1 MENEKN
7 KDLKNAL
14 TGTFVIILYSIFT
27 DLLISLLKVFNI
39 NYNNFNTISKC
50 VFVALSEI
58 ILTLIIILIYKIDF
72 IPNFKDFIK
81 NIKSYFDKY
90 IKYWFLTLGLM
101 IISNLIITLFTTSE
115 ISNNQEMI
123 VETFKKLPI
132 YTIIVTIVVGP
143 FLEELVFRMSF
154 RKIFAHSNILF
165 IFFSG
170 FIFGGLHVITSLT
183 SLNNL
188 LFIIPYSIPGF
199 MFAYLYTKSNN
210 IMVPIMLHF
219 VHNSVMML
227 MQLIVIFIK

>member
-58 ILTLIIILIYKIDF
+58 ILTLIIILIYKNDF

-101 IISNLIITLFTTSE
+101 IMSNLIITLFTTSE

-123 VETFKKLPI
+123 VEAFKRLPI
-132 YTIIVTIVVGP
+132 YTIIVTIVVAP

-219 VHNSVMML
+219 IHNSVMML

>member
-58 ILTLIIILIYKIDF
+58 ILTLIIILIYKNDF

-101 IISNLIITLFTTSE
+101 IMSNLIITLFTTSE

-123 VETFKKLPI
+123 VEAFKKLPI
-132 YTIIVTIVVGP
+132 YTIIVTIVVAP

-219 VHNSVMML
+219 IHNSVMML

>member
-58 ILTLIIILIYKIDF
+58 ILTLIIILIYKNDF

-123 VETFKKLPI
+123 VETFKRLPI

>member
-58 ILTLIIILIYKIDF
+58 ILTLIIILIYKNDF

-101 IISNLIITLFTTSE
+101 IMSNLIITLFTTSE

-123 VETFKKLPI
+123 VETFKRLPI
-132 YTIIVTIVVGP
+132 YTIIVTIVVAP

>member
-58 ILTLIIILIYKIDF
+58 ILTLIIILIYKNDF

-101 IISNLIITLFTTSE
+101 IMSNLIITLFTTSE

-132 YTIIVTIVVGP
+132 YTIIVTIVVAP

-165 IFFSG
+165 ILFSG

-219 VHNSVMML
+219 IHNSVMML

>member
-1 MENEKN
+1 MENQKN

-14 TGTFVIILYSIFT
+14 IGTFVIILYSIFT
-27 DLLISLLKVFNI
+27 DLLISLFKIFNI

-50 VFVALSEI
+50 IFVALSEI
-58 ILTLIIILIYKIDF
+58 ILTLIIIFIYKNDF

-132 YTIIVTIVVGP
+132 YTIIVTIVVAP
-143 FLEELVFRMSF
+143 FLEELIFRMSF

>member
-58 ILTLIIILIYKIDF
+58 ILTLIIILIYKNDF

-81 NIKSYFDKY
+81 IIKSYFDKY

-101 IISNLIITLFTTSE
+101 IMSNLIITLFTTSE

-123 VETFKKLPI
+123 VEAFKKLPI
-132 YTIIVTIVVGP
+132 YTIIVTIVVAP

-219 VHNSVMML
+219 IHNSVMML

>member
-58 ILTLIIILIYKIDF
+58 ILTLIIILIYKNDF

-101 IISNLIITLFTTSE
+101 IMSNLIITLFTTSE

-132 YTIIVTIVVGP
+132 YTIIVTIVVAP

>member
-58 ILTLIIILIYKIDF
+58 ILTLIIILIYKNDF

-101 IISNLIITLFTTSE
+101 IMSNLIITLFTTSE

-123 VETFKKLPI
+123 VETFKRLPI
-132 YTIIVTIVVGP
+132 YTIIVTIVVAP

-227 MQLIVIFIK
+227 MQLIVVFIK